1 MKHGTFHY
9 KTVKVEY
16 GLKEFWEANISA
28 KLSRVYMA
36 CVKGLLRKGLTILAL
51 SFELFKLWVYVPITW
66 KCSVCVFLVY
76 KCTKFLF
83 GKANNEQTSLQPRLS
98 I

>member
-16 GLKEFWEANISA
+16 GLKEFWEANFPA

-36 CVKGLLRKGLTILAL
+36 CAKGLLRKGLTILAL
-51 SFELFKLWVYVPITW
+51 SFELFKRWVYDPITW
-66 KCSVCVFLVY
+66 KCSVCVSCVQMYQVSFWN
-76 KCTKFLF
+76 
-83 GKANNEQTSLQPRLS
+83 GE
-98 I
+98 